1 MPRFEALVAVI
12 MNFDCDGIEDYSSLA
27 AALDLGDIRLKPKKF
42 EFDMKHCESPVAKQS
57 I

>member
-12 MNFDCDGIEDYSSLA
+12 INFDSDGIEDYSSFV
-27 AALDLGDIRLKPKKF
+27 AALDLGDIRLKPKKL
-42 EFDMKHCESPVAKQS
+42 EFDMKHCVSLVAKQS

>member
-12 MNFDCDGIEDYSSLA
+12 INFDSDGIEDYSSLV
-27 AALDLGDIRLKPKKF
+27 AALDLGDIRLKPKKL
-42 EFDMKHCESPVAKQS
+42 EIDMKHRESPVAKNS